1 MPAPTCY
8 NQSVGKGDRRT
19 IPATMVDRLFVYG
32 TMRAGQ
38 ASRSLIDAYVKSAEP
53 ATAFGTMYAFPSGHP
68 GLVVDD
74 AGLVH
79 GELIVLADLASALPL
94 LDAYEGDDFVR
105 VLSEVTTTAGP
116 SWAWLYAL
124 ASPELARLGTRV
136 AHGDWVR
143 HLAESS
149 DVRPI

>member
-1 MPAPTCY
+1 
-8 NQSVGKGDRRT
+8 VGKGDRRT
-19 IPATMVDRLFVYG
+19 VPATVVDRLFVYG

-38 ASRSLIDAYVKSAEP
+38 ASRSLIDAYVKSAIP
-53 ATAFGTMYAFPSGHP
+53 ATALGSIYAFPSGHP

-74 AGLVH
+74 SGPVH
-79 GELIVLADLASALPL
+79 GELIVLTDLASALPL

-105 VLSEVTTTAGP
+105 VLAEVTTPTGP
-116 SWAWLYAL
+116 VWAWLYAL

-136 AHGDWVR
+136 PHGDWVR

-149 DVRPI
+149 AGRSP